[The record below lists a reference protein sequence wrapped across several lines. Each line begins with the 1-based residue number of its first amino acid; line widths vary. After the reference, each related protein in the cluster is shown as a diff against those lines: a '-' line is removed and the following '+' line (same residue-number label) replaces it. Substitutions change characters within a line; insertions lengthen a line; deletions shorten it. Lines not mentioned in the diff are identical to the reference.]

1 MKSIRIITLAI
12 LTVYLPAVSSFGQIP
27 GLGRKKDPAPASAAK
42 NADQNSEELYL
53 DMKDFA
59 EGLYNRQVGTGDNRQ
74 DSDFK
79 RRVDMEYEAKRRLD
93 ADRAYQVNLSA
104 HSEVRHVIEDRFRV
118 YSGLYDNLLVQDLL
132 NRIGQSVVPKT
143 SGRLYTFKLK
153 ADPIPSAETL
163 STGTIYVTTG
173 LVALLNTKA
182 ELAYVLAHEAAH
194 VYHNDYRTEIMLNL
208 AAEEYA
214 KEHGANQENVQKK
227 LSLWAGLTGAV
238 IGGIAGRSGNAAA
251 LGGVAGA
258 ATGVLV
264 GNLVERQ
271 QGPLMIKDWN
281 RFQEDEADRTAFEWV
296 LSANLDVQQIP
307 KVYFA
312 LKNAGDR
319 DDRVTLGF
327 LGRSNRVRERAKK
340 IDEMLALEKGKADFS
355 KRTWISSDPDFDI
368 LMAEVKRDNGILA
381 FQFDM
386 LEVARD
392 NLEKAVAIKNTD
404 PTALY
409 FYARILKETA
419 KSDEERAT
427 ADTYFRRAAE
437 NDHRNLNY
445 GAALHRAVALLTP
458 DATGAEKQQAVS
470 LLKEYVENYYLVA
483 MRDRQSEFYP
493 PHLETIYDYMSRLG
507 EFQYVL
513 DEKRVAEL
521 RAQAQKLASSQ
532 NVMDLR
538 RNDAVPHVAPVSS
551 SQSSKTPGT
560 PRTFKKP

>member
-1 MKSIRIITLAI
+1 MKSIRVITIAI
-12 LTVYLPAVSSFGQIP
+12 LTVCSLAISSFGQLP
-27 GLGRKKDPAPASAAK
+27 GLGRKKDSAPAAAAK

-59 EGLYNRQVGTGDNRQ
+59 EGLYNKQVVTGDSRQ

-79 RRVDMEYEAKRRLD
+79 RRVDTEYEAKRRRD
-93 ADRAYQVNLSA
+93 ADRAYAVNLSA
-104 HSEVRHVIEDRFRV
+104 HSEVKHVIEDRFRV
-118 YSGLYDNLLVQDLL
+118 FSGLYDNLLVHDLL

-143 SGRLYTFKLK
+143 GGRLYTFKLK

-173 LVALLNTKA
+173 LVSLLNTKA

-194 VYHNDYRTEIMLNL
+194 VYHNDYRTEIMLDL

-214 KEHGANQENVQKK
+214 KERGANQETVQKK
-227 LSLWAGLTGAV
+227 LAVLFGLGGAV
-238 IGGIAGRSGNAAA
+238 TGGILGRSGGAVALGGIAGAAA
-251 LGGVAGA
+251 GTL
-258 ATGVLV
+258 L
-264 GNLVERQ
+264 GNLGERSV
-271 QGPLMIKDWN
+271 GPVVKDWN
-281 RFQEDEADRTAFEWV
+281 RIQEDEADRTAFEWV
-296 LSANLDVQQIP
+296 LNANLDVQQIP
-307 KVYFA
+307 KVYAA
-312 LKNAGDR
+312 LKDAGDR

-340 IDEMLALEKGKADFS
+340 IDEMLTLEKGKEDFS
-355 KRTWISSDPDFDI
+355 KRTLITSDPDFDI

-381 FQFDM
+381 FQYDM

-392 NLEKAVAIKNTD
+392 NLEKAVAIKKTD

-409 FYARILKETA
+409 FYARILQETG
-419 KSDEERAT
+419 KTDEERSKAN
-427 ADTYFRRAAE
+427 TYFRLAAE

-445 GAALHRAVALLTP
+445 GSALHRAVALLTP

-470 LLKEYVENYYLVA
+470 LMKQYVENYYLVTTQ
-483 MRDRQSEFYP
+483 DKQTESYP

-513 DEKRVAEL
+513 DGKKVAEQHAL
-521 RAQAQKLASSQ
+521 AQKLAASGN
-532 NVMDLR
+532 NVELRKNDDLFIVWSGNPCDLHSFPSR
-538 RNDAVPHVAPVSS
+538 RDS
-551 SQSSKTPGT
+551 G
-560 PRTFKKP
+560 

>member
-1 MKSIRIITLAI
+1 MKSIRVITIAI
-12 LTVYLPAVSSFGQIP
+12 LTVCSLAISSFGQLP
-27 GLGRKKDPAPASAAK
+27 GLGRKKDSAPAAAAK

-59 EGLYNRQVGTGDNRQ
+59 EGLYNKQVVTGDSRQ

-79 RRVDMEYEAKRRLD
+79 RRVDTEYEAKRRRD
-93 ADRAYQVNLSA
+93 ADRAYAVNLSA
-104 HSEVRHVIEDRFRV
+104 HSEVKHVIEDRFRV
-118 YSGLYDNLLVQDLL
+118 FSGLYDNLLVQDLL

-143 SGRLYTFKLK
+143 GGRLYTFKLK

-173 LVALLNTKA
+173 LVSLLNTKA

-194 VYHNDYRTEIMLNL
+194 VYHNDYRTEIMLDL

-214 KEHGANQENVQKK
+214 KERGANQETVQKK
-227 LSLWAGLTGAV
+227 LAVLFGLGGAV
-238 IGGIAGRSGNAAA
+238 TGGILGRSGGAVALGGIAGAAA
-251 LGGVAGA
+251 GTL
-258 ATGVLV
+258 L
-264 GNLVERQ
+264 GNLGERSV
-271 QGPLMIKDWN
+271 GPVVKDWN
-281 RFQEDEADRTAFEWV
+281 RIQEDEADRTAFEWV
-296 LSANLDVQQIP
+296 LNANLDVQQIP
-307 KVYFA
+307 KVYAA
-312 LKNAGDR
+312 LKDAGDR

-340 IDEMLALEKGKADFS
+340 IDEMLTLEKGKEDFS
-355 KRTWISSDPDFDI
+355 KRTLITSDPDFDI

-381 FQFDM
+381 FQYDM

-392 NLEKAVAIKNTD
+392 NLEKAVAIKKTD

-409 FYARILKETA
+409 FYARILQETG
-419 KSDEERAT
+419 KTDEERSKAN
-427 ADTYFRRAAE
+427 TYFRLAAE

-445 GAALHRAVALLTP
+445 GSALHRAVALLTP

-470 LLKEYVENYYLVA
+470 LMKQYVENYYLVTTQ
-483 MRDRQSEFYP
+483 DKQTESYP

-513 DEKRVAEL
+513 DGKKVAEQHAL
-521 RAQAQKLASSQ
+521 AQKLAASGNNVELRKNDDRPNVRTVKSSQ
-532 NVMDLR
+532 PPKR
-538 RNDAVPHVAPVSS
+538 
-551 SQSSKTPGT
+551 Q
-560 PRTFKKP
+560 